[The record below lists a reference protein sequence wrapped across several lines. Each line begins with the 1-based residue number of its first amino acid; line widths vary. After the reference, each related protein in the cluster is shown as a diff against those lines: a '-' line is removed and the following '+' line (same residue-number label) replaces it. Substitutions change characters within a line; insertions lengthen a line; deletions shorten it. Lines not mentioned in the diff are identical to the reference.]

1 MAAKYQPPK
10 RNKAMWNFNLLAAT
24 RTVEATMPFMLYRLA
39 ICLGVAFA
47 CLFAALIGA
56 GTFIAFASFSA
67 KQGGIANFGASMGLG
82 ALAFFL
88 YRYRVGLF
96 FNMKAGHLALLAEL
110 ARGEKLPQGKPLLDQ
125 AIQKASQRFPQASD
139 FHAISQSVRQ
149 VLQALPAKKCPYLGQ
164 IANKNVAFVLEELA
178 GRLAQTADQALIS
191 LCFAA
196 KDTNPWESVR
206 AGLVLQLRHFDW
218 LMKNRMYLLA
228 FEYLG
233 LLVAYAAMLYP
244 VDSVVSM
251 LPVDVGVWRYV
262 FALIFAWSLKSAF
275 LEPIATTAL
284 AELYFKLAKQE
295 GGVSEAEVTELES
308 CSEAFRNI
316 VEKAA

>member
-1 MAAKYQPPK
+1 MAAKYPPPK

-47 CLFAALIGA
+47 SLFAALIGA

-67 KQGGIANFGASMGLG
+67 KQGGIANFGASIGLG
-82 ALAFFL
+82 VLAFFL
-88 YRYRVGLF
+88 FRYRVSLF

-110 ARGEKLPQGKPLLDQ
+110 ARGEKLPQGKLLIEL
-125 AIQKASQRFPQASD
+125 AIQKASQRFPQANE
-139 FHAISQSVRQ
+139 FNEISQTVGQ
-149 VLQALPAKKCPYLGQ
+149 VLQALPAKQCPYLGQ
-164 IANKNVAFVLEELA
+164 IANKNIAVVLGELA
-178 GRLAQTADQALIS
+178 GRLAQTADRALIS
-191 LCFAA
+191 QCFAA
-196 KDTNPWESVR
+196 KDANPWESVR
-206 AGLVLQLRHFDW
+206 AGLVLHLRHFDW
-218 LMKNRMYLLA
+218 LTKNSMYLLA

-233 LLVAYAAMLYP
+233 LLIAYGAMLYP

-284 AELYFKLAKQE
+284 AELYFNLAKQE
-295 GGVSEAEVTELES
+295 GGVSEAEIKELES
-308 CSEAFRNI
+308 CSEAFRRI
-316 VEKAA
+316 EERSA